1 MGTLRPAFVAQLES
15 AAEAFGVELQWVSD
29 QWVALLR
36 QKSRNAVVVGYT
48 FPLNNAA
55 AAELANDK
63 VAAFEM
69 LRSGGLPA
77 VEHTLVR
84 FAKASAAADA
94 SVFSQFVAP
103 ILRAP
108 LVIKPL
114 DGRGGKG
121 VRRAVSDHD
130 IRRELAV
137 IASSCRAAAV
147 SPWVDIDAE
156 VRLVLL
162 DGVVLLAFCKKR
174 TENADEP
181 EWRH

>member
-69 LRSGGLPA
+69 LRSGGLPLSS
-77 VEHTLVR
+77 TRL
-84 FAKASAAADA
+84 
-94 SVFSQFVAP
+94 SVSQRPRRRQMHQSSVSL
-103 ILRAP
+103 LRLSCGP
-108 LVIKPL
+108 L
-114 DGRGGKG
+114 
-121 VRRAVSDHD
+121 
-130 IRRELAV
+130 
-137 IASSCRAAAV
+137 
-147 SPWVDIDAE
+147 W
-156 VRLVLL
+156 
-162 DGVVLLAFCKKR
+162 
-174 TENADEP
+174 
-181 EWRH
+181 